1 MTNDVIQKVR
11 IDSLD
16 VENPFFNSLRADYPG
31 FNSWLSRKGREDAY
45 VLVDNNQ
52 LLGFLYLKDEKEA
65 DDSITPSFDI
75 RRRLKIGTF
84 KINSHGTV
92 LGQRFLSIILRKM
105 LNDGHDFTYVTLF
118 PRQTGLINL
127 FEKFG
132 FRQWGTKNNGELV
145 YFKDLT
151 IFNNSYQNFPRINL
165 KTNSQ
170 KHLLGIWPDFHTKL
184 FPDSR
189 LTTERKHIIE
199 DLSFTNTSE
208 KIYLCNMRAVLNM
221 LPGDLVTIYRTKD
234 NNRAEY
240 SSVATSICT
249 VVEVIDISDFE
260 SLNDF
265 LKYCEKGSIF
275 TQRELSAFWEN
286 KRYPY
291 IIKMLY
297 NAPLQRRIIRKELI
311 NQVGLNRDD
320 YFGYLALTD
329 NQFCKILRMG
339 EMNESFIIN

>member
-31 FNSWLSRKGREDAY
+31 FNSWLSRKGGEDAY

-52 LLGFLYLKDEKEA
+52 LLGFLYLKDEEEA
-65 DDSITPSFDI
+65 DDSISPYFEM

-151 IFNNSYQNFPRINL
+151 IFNDSYQNFPRINL

-170 KHLLGIWPDFHTKL
+170 KHLLGIWPDFHKII
-184 FPDSR
+184 SR
-189 LTTERKHIIE
+189 
-199 DLSFTNTSE
+199 FQ
-208 KIYLCNMRAVLNM
+208 
-221 LPGDLVTIYRTKD
+221 
-234 NNRAEY
+234 
-240 SSVATSICT
+240 
-249 VVEVIDISDFE
+249 ID
-260 SLNDF
+260 
-265 LKYCEKGSIF
+265 YG
-275 TQRELSAFWEN
+275 A
-286 KRYPY
+286 
-291 IIKMLY
+291 
-297 NAPLQRRIIRKELI
+297 
-311 NQVGLNRDD
+311 
-320 YFGYLALTD
+320 
-329 NQFCKILRMG
+329 
-339 EMNESFIIN
+339 

>member
-1 MTNDVIQKVR
+1 M
-11 IDSLD
+11 
-16 VENPFFNSLRADYPG
+16 
-31 FNSWLSRKGREDAY
+31 
-45 VLVDNNQ
+45 
-52 LLGFLYLKDEKEA
+52 
-65 DDSITPSFDI
+65 
-75 RRRLKIGTF
+75 
-84 KINSHGTV
+84 
-92 LGQRFLSIILRKM
+92 
-105 LNDGHDFTYVTLF
+105 
-118 PRQTGLINL
+118 
-127 FEKFG
+127 
-132 FRQWGTKNNGELV
+132 
-145 YFKDLT
+145 
-151 IFNNSYQNFPRINL
+151 

-189 LTTERKHIIE
+189 LTTERKHIVE

-339 EMNESFIIN
+339 EINESFIIN

>member
-1 MTNDVIQKVR
+1 MANDVIQKVR

-16 VENPFFNSLRADYPG
+16 VENPFFNSLRDDYPG
-31 FNSWLSRKGREDAY
+31 FNSWLSRKGGEDAY

-52 LLGFLYLKDEKEA
+52 LLGFLYLKDEEEA
-65 DDSITPSFDI
+65 DDNITPSFGI

-84 KINSHGTV
+84 KINPHGTV

-151 IFNNSYQNFPRINL
+151 IFNDSYQNFPRINL

-189 LTTERKHIIE
+189 LTTERKHIVE

-339 EMNESFIIN
+339 EINESFIIN